1 VNNVWLCLLVS
12 LLFILTKRYD
22 MDIGHKQ
29 VKDNRGMRV
38 DQQVERDKDIERD
51 RAEYCSNNRYTLDLT
66 EYPLF

>member
-1 VNNVWLCLLVS
+1 MNNVWLLVS

-38 DQQVERDKDIERD
+38 DQQVERGKDRER
-51 RAEYCSNNRYTLDLT
+51 
-66 EYPLF
+66 